1 MCTEGWCVRL
11 WQKGLRESG
20 GNCLKYLIKWW
31 NRKEGRG
38 NKDLKKKGAG
48 GCKPPYKLCIK
59 KSRKG
64 VPQ

>member
-48 GCKPPYKLCIK
+48 GGGGVQTPLQTMYKKI
-59 KSRKG
+59 
-64 VPQ
+64 